1 MLLVILWLLQDLLT
15 VLTGGGMQIPG
26 LFMLGLTYRL
36 LVDEGQDFQS
46 KDALWAIWSSFGA
59 GILWDLRW
67 VGIPG
72 FFTLGYVIVVMIV
85 IQVWGAIPSQG
96 KSSGASLIVFALM
109 EVSQMLPPLLPVL
122 ILGGRA
128 GWNFFLMQQV
138 YSLPAILFTMYIYL
152 RQVRSNKTHGKSR

>member
-1 MLLVILWLLQDLLT
+1 MLLVILWLIQDLLT

-26 LFMLGLTYRL
+26 LFMLGLVYRL
-36 LVDEGQDFQS
+36 LVDEGS
-46 KDALWAIWSSFGA
+46 EDALWAVWSAFAA

-85 IQVWGAIPSQG
+85 IQVWGAIPAQG
-96 KSSGASLIVFALM
+96 KTSGAGLIVFALM

-122 ILGGRA
+122 ILGGSA

-138 YSLPAILFTMYIYL
+138 YSLPAILFCMYIYL
-152 RQVRSNKTHGKSR
+152 RHVRSRKV